1 MKYIY
6 DVLKGMVKTLLVLG
20 FLIVF
25 ALFLGVIAYLIY
37 SSFSFGFR
45 LLGVN

>member
-1 MKYIY
+1 MNYIY
-6 DVLKGMVKTLLVLG
+6 DVFKGMVKTILVIG

-25 ALFLGVIAYLIY
+25 ALFLGVIVYLIY